1 MSLQIIHYPHP
12 TLRYVS
18 KPLKRVDAEL
28 KQMVAEMF
36 ELMYAHE
43 GIGLAA
49 NQVDLPYRLFVCNVE
64 GDPKAKDAECVFIN
78 PVIVKG
84 SGQHEREEGC
94 LSIPGVYAPVVRKER
109 ITVQAYNLAGE
120 EISGELDGLFARV
133 VQHEVDHLDGRLFI
147 DRVTPTQRADLAGEL
162 EEFEIDF
169 QSKRGVGE
177 MPSDEQIAVRIAELE
192 SLRT

>member
-1 MSLQIIHYPHP
+1 MSLEIIHYPHP

-28 KQMVAEMF
+28 KSMVAEMF
-36 ELMYAHE
+36 DLMYEHE

-49 NQVDLPYRLFVCNVE
+49 NQVDLPYRLFVCNPK
-64 GDPKAKDAECVFIN
+64 GDPDEKEAEYVFIN
-78 PVIVKG
+78 PVILKG

-94 LSIPGVYAPVVRKER
+94 LSIPGVYAPVIRKEK

-133 VQHEVDHLDGRLFI
+133 VQHETDHLDGRLFI
-147 DRVTPTQRADLAGEL
+147 DRLTPTQLADISGEL

-169 QSKRGVGE
+169 ESRRGVGE
-177 MPSDEQIAVRIAELE
+177 MPTDEQIAARIDELIR
-192 SLRT
+192 LRT